1 MLPRSFISLTLA
13 TLLSGCAA
21 SLPYT
26 PSRLTNGIDR
36 DAVQLNDAHTR
47 ATNGVIT
54 MNILRARDGWPTG
67 YTTLSGVQFNPD
79 VELDLTGNFTPLG
92 LGNAPLPFGGSNASI
107 ARNEGAD
114 ATYTVNPFAAQDGSI
129 GLYNRDGTEEIFE
142 RFVKAG
148 WPIEVIFPLMVQSVT
163 VEVGGKDETCD
174 IRGYG
179 DLAEALNTG
188 KTEIINKDGK
198 KKKLN
203 ACLAD
208 VVSQVFKSA
217 SSVRWDYKI
226 PGDNKNSWTCK
237 PFGQA
242 YLLYNS
248 REESL
253 SARIS
258 AINSA
263 ANGEQGKQRS
273 RIMFE
278 PEGVKLCSQLAPG
291 TKKLVKGD
299 ESKAAFKDIT
309 FRSFDDM
316 IYFVG
321 ETLRKS
327 TVGDESYFKMCVEYC
342 FDKVKPKRYL
352 FEVQETSLF
361 PNDYAVHVVHA
372 KQNYV
377 ALREGLRKNGGAF
390 DDRTGTVLAILSQI
404 LLFNQSES
412 FLEGPENI
420 LRQ

>member
-129 GLYNRDGTEEIFE
+129 GLYNREGTEEVFE

-163 VEVGGKDETCD
+163 VEVNGKDKTCD
-174 IRGYG
+174 IRGDR

-188 KTEIINKDGK
+188 KTETSDP
-198 KKKLN
+198 
-203 ACLAD
+203 CLGD
-208 VVSQVFKSA
+208 VISQVFNSKSDD
-217 SSVRWDYKI
+217 RWDYKI

-242 YLLYNS
+242 FLLYNS

-253 SARIS
+253 SARIA

-273 RIMFE
+273 RIMIE
-278 PEGVKLCSQLAPG
+278 PEGVKLCSQP
-291 TKKLVKGD
+291 TPEKKKLVKGE
-299 ESKAAFKDIT
+299 ESKAAFKDMT

-327 TVGDESYFKMCVEYC
+327 TVGDEPYFKMCVENC
-342 FDKVKPKRYL
+342 FDKDTPNRYL

-377 ALREGLRKNGGAF
+377 ALREGLRKNGGAY